1 MNNIINISERL
12 KCVASL
18 VNKGARVADIGT
30 DHAYLPIYLV
40 QNGISD
46 KVYACD
52 VRKEPLR
59 RAGLHIDEYGLSD
72 KITTRLCD
80 GLKGINKGDV
90 DTITIC
96 GMGGKLMKNILEA
109 GIDKLVDNTQL
120 VLSAQSELRDFRE
133 YLLETGIDIKS
144 EHMLLEDGKYYFI
157 FDCVYN
163 ASFKKHF
170 NENII
175 ANEDRSGNISPKD
188 NEKLQDNTK
197 LKYNMEQKDNIN
209 QEADVNKREI
219 TFYKEEELRYGKYL
233 LDNKSEVLYEYLNKE
248 LAGCNNIRNNLLG
261 KEQSIAVKKRILAID
276 DDIRVINKAL
286 KRFDK

>member
-12 KCVASL
+12 KCVAGL

-40 QNGISD
+40 QNGISN

-59 RAGLHIDEYGLSD
+59 RAKLHIDEYGLSD
-72 KITTRLCD
+72 KITTQLCD

-90 DTITIC
+90 DTVTIC
-96 GMGGKLMKNILEA
+96 GMGGKLMKNILKA
-109 GIDKLVDNTQL
+109 GIDKLGDNTQL
-120 VLSAQSELRDFRE
+120 VLSAQSELRDFRK

-163 ASFKKHF
+163 TQDEYYLNVTNIQQNNIYEHAAAAGDIHNNNIHNNDSHKEDNDKK
-170 NENII
+170 
-175 ANEDRSGNISPKD
+175 K
-188 NEKLQDNTK
+188 
-197 LKYNMEQKDNIN
+197 
-209 QEADVNKREI
+209 I
-219 TFYKEEELRYGKYL
+219 TAYAEEELRYGRYL

-248 LAGCNNIRNNLLG
+248 LTSCNNIRNNLLNN
-261 KEQSIAVKKRILAID
+261 KEQSISIKSRIHAID
-276 DDIRVINKAL
+276 EDIAVINKAL
-286 KRFDK
+286 GRWKE

>member
-12 KCVASL
+12 KCVAGL

-40 QNGISD
+40 QNEISN

-59 RAGLHIDEYGLSD
+59 RAQLHIDEYGLSD
-72 KITTRLCD
+72 KITTQLCD

-90 DTITIC
+90 DTVTIC
-96 GMGGKLMKNILEA
+96 GMGGKLMKNILKA
-109 GIDKLVDNTQL
+109 GIDKLGDNTQL
-120 VLSAQSELRDFRE
+120 VLSAQSELRDFRK

-163 ASFKKHF
+163 TQDEYYLNVTNIQQNNIYEHAAAASDIHNNNIHNNDSHKEDYDKEDNDKK
-170 NENII
+170 
-175 ANEDRSGNISPKD
+175 K
-188 NEKLQDNTK
+188 
-197 LKYNMEQKDNIN
+197 
-209 QEADVNKREI
+209 I
-219 TFYKEEELRYGKYL
+219 TAYAEEELRYGRYL

-248 LAGCNNIRNNLLG
+248 LTSCNNIRNSLINN
-261 KEQSIAVKKRILAID
+261 KEQSISIKSRIHAID
-276 DDIRVINKAL
+276 EDIAVINKAL
-286 KRFDK
+286 GRWKE

>member
-12 KCVASL
+12 KCVAGL

-40 QNGISD
+40 QNGISN

-59 RAGLHIDEYGLSD
+59 RAKLHIDEYGLSD
-72 KITTRLCD
+72 KITTQLCD

-90 DTITIC
+90 DTVTIC
-96 GMGGKLMKNILEA
+96 GMGGKLMKNILKA
-109 GIDKLVDNTQL
+109 GIDKLGDNTQL
-120 VLSAQSELRDFRE
+120 VLSAQSELRDFRK

-163 ASFKKHF
+163 TQDEYYLNVTNIQQNNIYENAAAASDIHNNNIHNNDSHKEDYDKEDNDKK
-170 NENII
+170 
-175 ANEDRSGNISPKD
+175 K
-188 NEKLQDNTK
+188 
-197 LKYNMEQKDNIN
+197 
-209 QEADVNKREI
+209 I
-219 TFYKEEELRYGKYL
+219 TAYAEEELRYGRYL

-248 LAGCNNIRNNLLG
+248 LTSCNNIRNSLINN
-261 KEQSIAVKKRILAID
+261 KEQSISIKSRIHAID
-276 DDIRVINKAL
+276 EDIAVINKAL
-286 KRFDK
+286 GRWKE

>member
-12 KCVASL
+12 KCVAGL

-40 QNGISD
+40 QNGISN

-59 RAGLHIDEYGLSD
+59 RAKLHIDEYGLSD
-72 KITTRLCD
+72 KITTQLCD

-90 DTITIC
+90 DTVTIC
-96 GMGGKLMKNILEA
+96 GMGGKLMKNILKA
-109 GIDKLVDNTQL
+109 GIDKLGDNTQL
-120 VLSAQSELRDFRE
+120 VLSAQSELRDFRK

-163 ASFKKHF
+163 TQDEYHLNVTNIQQNNIYEHAAAAGDIHNNNIHNNDSHKEDYDKEDNDKK
-170 NENII
+170 
-175 ANEDRSGNISPKD
+175 K
-188 NEKLQDNTK
+188 
-197 LKYNMEQKDNIN
+197 
-209 QEADVNKREI
+209 I
-219 TFYKEEELRYGKYL
+219 TAYAEEELRYGRYL

-248 LAGCNNIRNNLLG
+248 LTSCNNIRNSLINN
-261 KEQSIAVKKRILAID
+261 KEQSISIKSRIHAID
-276 DDIRVINKAL
+276 EDIAVINKAL
-286 KRFDK
+286 GRWKE

>member
-12 KCVASL
+12 KCVAGL

-40 QNGISD
+40 QNGISN

-59 RAGLHIDEYGLSD
+59 RAKLHIDEYGLSD
-72 KITTRLCD
+72 KITTQLCD

-90 DTITIC
+90 DTVTIC
-96 GMGGKLMKNILEA
+96 GMGGKLMKNILKA
-109 GIDKLVDNTQL
+109 GIDKLGDNTQL
-120 VLSAQSELRDFRE
+120 VLSAQSELRDFRK
-133 YLLETGIDIKS
+133 YLLETGIYIKS

-163 ASFKKHF
+163 TQDEYYLNVTNIQQNNIYEHAAAASDIH
-170 NENII
+170 NNNIHS
-175 ANEDRSGNISPKD
+175 NDSHKEDNDKKD
-188 NEKLQDNTK
+188 NDKK
-197 LKYNMEQKDNIN
+197 K
-209 QEADVNKREI
+209 I
-219 TFYKEEELRYGKYL
+219 TAYAEEELRYGRYL

-248 LAGCNNIRNNLLG
+248 LTSCNNIRNSLINN
-261 KEQSIAVKKRILAID
+261 KEQSISIKSRIHAID
-276 DDIRVINKAL
+276 EDIAVINKAL
-286 KRFDK
+286 GRWKE

>member
-12 KCVASL
+12 KCVAGL

-40 QNGISD
+40 QNGISN

-59 RAGLHIDEYGLSD
+59 RAKLHIDEYGLSD
-72 KITTRLCD
+72 KITTQLCD

-90 DTITIC
+90 DTVTIC
-96 GMGGKLMKNILEA
+96 GMGGKLMKNILKA
-109 GIDKLVDNTQL
+109 GIDKLGDNTQL
-120 VLSAQSELRDFRE
+120 VLSAQSELRDFRK
-133 YLLETGIDIKS
+133 YLLETGIYIKS

-163 ASFKKHF
+163 TQDEYYLNVTNIQQNNIYENADAAGDIHNNNIHNNDSHKEDNDKEYNDKK
-170 NENII
+170 
-175 ANEDRSGNISPKD
+175 K
-188 NEKLQDNTK
+188 
-197 LKYNMEQKDNIN
+197 
-209 QEADVNKREI
+209 I
-219 TFYKEEELRYGKYL
+219 TAYAEEELRYGRYL

-248 LAGCNNIRNNLLG
+248 LTSCNNIRNSLINN
-261 KEQSIAVKKRILAID
+261 KEQSISIKSRIHAID
-276 DDIRVINKAL
+276 EDMDVINKAL
-286 KRFDK
+286 GRWKE

>member
-40 QNGISD
+40 QNGISN

-59 RAGLHIDEYGLSD
+59 RAKLHIDEYGLSD
-72 KITTRLCD
+72 KITTQLCD

-90 DTITIC
+90 DTVTIC
-96 GMGGKLMKNILEA
+96 GMGGKLMKNILKA
-109 GIDKLVDNTQL
+109 GIDKLGDNTQL
-120 VLSAQSELRDFRE
+120 VLSAQSELRDFRK
-133 YLLETGIDIKS
+133 YLLEAGIYIKS

-163 ASFKKHF
+163 TQDEYYLNVTNIQQNNIFENEAVAGDIHNNNIHNNDSHKEDYDKK
-170 NENII
+170 NN
-175 ANEDRSGNISPKD
+175 DK
-188 NEKLQDNTK
+188 KK
-197 LKYNMEQKDNIN
+197 
-209 QEADVNKREI
+209 I
-219 TFYKEEELRYGKYL
+219 TAYAEEELRYGRYL

-248 LAGCNNIRNNLLG
+248 LTSCNNIRNSLINN
-261 KEQSIAVKKRILAID
+261 KEQSISIKSRIHAID
-276 DDIRVINKAL
+276 EDIDVINKAL
-286 KRFDK
+286 GRWKE

>member
-40 QNGISD
+40 QNGISN

-59 RAGLHIDEYGLSD
+59 RAKLHIDEYGLSD
-72 KITTRLCD
+72 KITTKLCD

-90 DTITIC
+90 DTVTIC
-96 GMGGKLMKNILEA
+96 GMGGKLMKNILKA
-109 GIDKLVDNTQL
+109 GIDKLGDNTQL
-120 VLSAQSELRDFRE
+120 VLSAQSELRDFRK

-163 ASFKKHF
+163 TQDEYYLNVTNIQQNNIYENADAAGDIHNNNIHNNDSHKEDNDKEYNDKK
-170 NENII
+170 
-175 ANEDRSGNISPKD
+175 K
-188 NEKLQDNTK
+188 
-197 LKYNMEQKDNIN
+197 
-209 QEADVNKREI
+209 I
-219 TFYKEEELRYGKYL
+219 TAYAEEELRYGRYL

-248 LAGCNNIRNNLLG
+248 LTSCNNIRNSLINN
-261 KEQSIAVKKRILAID
+261 KEQSVSIKSRIHAID
-276 DDIRVINKAL
+276 EDIAVINKAL
-286 KRFDK
+286 GRWKE

>member
-18 VNKGARVADIGT
+18 VNKGAMVADIGT

-40 QNGISD
+40 QNGISN

-59 RAGLHIDEYGLSD
+59 RAKLHIDEYGLSD
-72 KITTRLCD
+72 KITTQLCD

-90 DTITIC
+90 DTVTIC
-96 GMGGKLMKNILEA
+96 GMGGKLMKNILKA
-109 GIDKLVDNTQL
+109 GIDKLGDNTQL
-120 VLSAQSELRDFRE
+120 VLSAQSELRDFRK

-163 ASFKKHF
+163 TQDEYHLNVTNIQQNNIYEHADAAGDIHNNNIHSNDSHKEDYDKEDNDKK
-170 NENII
+170 
-175 ANEDRSGNISPKD
+175 K
-188 NEKLQDNTK
+188 
-197 LKYNMEQKDNIN
+197 
-209 QEADVNKREI
+209 I
-219 TFYKEEELRYGKYL
+219 TAYAEEELRYGRYL

-248 LAGCNNIRNNLLG
+248 LTSCNNIRNSLINN
-261 KEQSIAVKKRILAID
+261 KEQSISIKSRIHAID
-276 DDIRVINKAL
+276 EDIDVINKAL
-286 KRFDK
+286 GRWKE

>member
-12 KCVASL
+12 KYVASL

-40 QNGISD
+40 QNGISN

-59 RAGLHIDEYGLSD
+59 RAKLHIDEYGLSD
-72 KITTRLCD
+72 KITTQLCD

-90 DTITIC
+90 DTVTIC
-96 GMGGKLMKNILEA
+96 GMGGKLMKNILKA
-109 GIDKLVDNTQL
+109 GIDKLGDDTQL
-120 VLSAQSELRDFRE
+120 VLSAQSELRDFRK
-133 YLLETGIDIKS
+133 YLLEAGIYIKS

-163 ASFKKHF
+163 TQDEYYLNVTNIQQNNIFENEAAAGDIHNNDSHKEDNDKK
-170 NENII
+170 
-175 ANEDRSGNISPKD
+175 K
-188 NEKLQDNTK
+188 
-197 LKYNMEQKDNIN
+197 
-209 QEADVNKREI
+209 I
-219 TFYKEEELRYGKYL
+219 TAYAEEELRYGRYL

-248 LAGCNNIRNNLLG
+248 LTSCNNIRNNLLNN
-261 KEQSIAVKKRILAID
+261 KEQSISIKSRIHAID
-276 DDIRVINKAL
+276 DDIAVINKAL
-286 KRFDK
+286 GRWKE

>member
-40 QNGISD
+40 QNGISN

-59 RAGLHIDEYGLSD
+59 RAKLHIDEYGLSD
-72 KITTRLCD
+72 KITTKLCD

-90 DTITIC
+90 DTVTIC
-96 GMGGKLMKNILEA
+96 GMGGKLMKNILKA
-109 GIDKLVDNTQL
+109 GIDKLGDNTQL
-120 VLSAQSELRDFRE
+120 VLSAQSELKDFRK

-157 FDCVYN
+157 FDCIYN
-163 ASFKKHF
+163 TQDEYYLNVTNIQQNNIYENAAVASDIHNNDSHKEDYDKEDNDKK
-170 NENII
+170 
-175 ANEDRSGNISPKD
+175 K
-188 NEKLQDNTK
+188 
-197 LKYNMEQKDNIN
+197 
-209 QEADVNKREI
+209 I
-219 TFYKEEELRYGKYL
+219 TAYAEEELRYGRYL

-248 LAGCNNIRNNLLG
+248 LTSCNNIRNSLINN
-261 KEQSIAVKKRILAID
+261 KEQSISIESRIHAID
-276 DDIRVINKAL
+276 EDIAVINKAL
-286 KRFDK
+286 GRWKE

>member
-40 QNGISD
+40 QNGISN
-46 KVYACD
+46 KVNACD

-59 RAGLHIDEYGLSD
+59 RAKLHIDEYGLSD
-72 KITTRLCD
+72 KITTQLCD

-90 DTITIC
+90 DTVTIC
-96 GMGGKLMKNILEA
+96 GMGGKLMKNILKA
-109 GIDKLVDNTQL
+109 GIDKLGDNTQL
-120 VLSAQSELRDFRE
+120 VLSAQSELRDFRK
-133 YLLETGIDIKS
+133 YLLETGIYIKS

-163 ASFKKHF
+163 TQDEYYLNVTNIQQNNIYEHAAVAGDIHNNNIHNNDSHREDYDKEDNDKK
-170 NENII
+170 
-175 ANEDRSGNISPKD
+175 K
-188 NEKLQDNTK
+188 
-197 LKYNMEQKDNIN
+197 
-209 QEADVNKREI
+209 I
-219 TFYKEEELRYGKYL
+219 TAYAEEELRYGRYL

-248 LAGCNNIRNNLLG
+248 LTSCNNIRNSLINN
-261 KEQSIAVKKRILAID
+261 KEQSISIKSRIHAID
-276 DDIRVINKAL
+276 EDIDVINKAL
-286 KRFDK
+286 GRWKE

>member
-12 KCVASL
+12 KCVAGL

-40 QNGISD
+40 QNGISN

-59 RAGLHIDEYGLSD
+59 RAKLHIDEYGLSD
-72 KITTRLCD
+72 KITTQLCD

-90 DTITIC
+90 DTVTIC
-96 GMGGKLMKNILEA
+96 GMGGKLMKNILKA
-109 GIDKLVDNTQL
+109 GIDKLGDNTQL
-120 VLSAQSELRDFRE
+120 VLSAQSELRDFRK
-133 YLLETGIDIKS
+133 YLLETGIYIKS

-163 ASFKKHF
+163 TQDEYYLNVTNIQQNNIYENGAAAGDIHNNDSHKEDYDKEDNDKK
-170 NENII
+170 
-175 ANEDRSGNISPKD
+175 K
-188 NEKLQDNTK
+188 
-197 LKYNMEQKDNIN
+197 
-209 QEADVNKREI
+209 I
-219 TFYKEEELRYGKYL
+219 TAYAEEELRYGRYL

-248 LAGCNNIRNNLLG
+248 LTSCNNIRNSLINN
-261 KEQSIAVKKRILAID
+261 KEQSISIESRIHAID
-276 DDIRVINKAL
+276 EDIAVINKAL
-286 KRFDK
+286 GRWKE

>member
-1 MNNIINISERL
+1 MNNIINISKRL
-12 KCVASL
+12 KCVAGL

-40 QNGISD
+40 QNGISN

-59 RAGLHIDEYGLSD
+59 RAKLHIDEYGLSD
-72 KITTRLCD
+72 KITTQLCD

-90 DTITIC
+90 DTVTIC
-96 GMGGKLMKNILEA
+96 GMGGKLMKNILKA
-109 GIDKLVDNTQL
+109 GIDKLGDNTQL
-120 VLSAQSELRDFRE
+120 VLSAQSELRDFRK

-163 ASFKKHF
+163 TQDEYHLNVTNIQQNNIYEHAAAASDIHNNNIHNNDSHKEDYDKEDNDKK
-170 NENII
+170 
-175 ANEDRSGNISPKD
+175 K
-188 NEKLQDNTK
+188 
-197 LKYNMEQKDNIN
+197 
-209 QEADVNKREI
+209 I
-219 TFYKEEELRYGKYL
+219 TAYAEEELRYGRYL

-248 LAGCNNIRNNLLG
+248 LTSCNNIRNSLINN
-261 KEQSIAVKKRILAID
+261 KEQSISIKSRIHAID
-276 DDIRVINKAL
+276 EDIAVINKAL
-286 KRFDK
+286 GRWKE

>member
-40 QNGISD
+40 QNGISN

-59 RAGLHIDEYGLSD
+59 RAKLHIDEYGLSD
-72 KITTRLCD
+72 KITTQLCD

-90 DTITIC
+90 DTVTIC
-96 GMGGKLMKNILEA
+96 GMGGKLMKNILKA
-109 GIDKLVDNTQL
+109 GIDKLGDNTQL
-120 VLSAQSELRDFRE
+120 VLSAQSELKDFRK

-163 ASFKKHF
+163 TQDEYYLNVTNIQENNIYENAAAAGDIHNNDSHKEDYDKEDNDKK
-170 NENII
+170 
-175 ANEDRSGNISPKD
+175 K
-188 NEKLQDNTK
+188 
-197 LKYNMEQKDNIN
+197 
-209 QEADVNKREI
+209 I
-219 TFYKEEELRYGKYL
+219 TAYAEEELRYGRYL

-248 LAGCNNIRNNLLG
+248 LTSCNNIRNSLINN
-261 KEQSIAVKKRILAID
+261 KEQSISIKSRIHAID
-276 DDIRVINKAL
+276 EDIAVINKAL
-286 KRFDK
+286 GRWKE

>member
-12 KCVASL
+12 KCVAGL

-40 QNGISD
+40 QNGISN

-59 RAGLHIDEYGLSD
+59 RAKLHIDEYGLSD
-72 KITTRLCD
+72 KITTQLCD

-90 DTITIC
+90 DTVTIC
-96 GMGGKLMKNILEA
+96 GMGGKLMKNILKA
-109 GIDKLVDNTQL
+109 GIDKLGDNTQL
-120 VLSAQSELRDFRE
+120 VLSAQSELRDFRK
-133 YLLETGIDIKS
+133 YLIEAGIYIKS

-163 ASFKKHF
+163 TQDEYYLNVTNIQQNNIYEHAAAAGDIHNNNIHNNDSHKEDYDKEDNDKK
-170 NENII
+170 
-175 ANEDRSGNISPKD
+175 K
-188 NEKLQDNTK
+188 
-197 LKYNMEQKDNIN
+197 
-209 QEADVNKREI
+209 I
-219 TFYKEEELRYGKYL
+219 TAYAEEELRYGRYL

-248 LAGCNNIRNNLLG
+248 LTSCNNIRNSLINN
-261 KEQSIAVKKRILAID
+261 KEQSISIESRIHAID
-276 DDIRVINKAL
+276 EDIAVINKAL
-286 KRFDK
+286 GRWKE

>member
-40 QNGISD
+40 QNGISN

-59 RAGLHIDEYGLSD
+59 RAKLHIDEYGLSD
-72 KITTRLCD
+72 KITTQLCD

-90 DTITIC
+90 DTVTIC
-96 GMGGKLMKNILEA
+96 GMGGKLMKNILKA
-109 GIDKLVDNTQL
+109 GIDKLGDNTQL
-120 VLSAQSELRDFRE
+120 VLSAQSELRDFRK
-133 YLLETGIDIKS
+133 YLIEAGIYIKS

-163 ASFKKHF
+163 TQDEYHLNVTNIQQNNIYENAAAASDIHNNNIHNNDSHKEDYDKEDNDKK
-170 NENII
+170 
-175 ANEDRSGNISPKD
+175 K
-188 NEKLQDNTK
+188 
-197 LKYNMEQKDNIN
+197 
-209 QEADVNKREI
+209 I
-219 TFYKEEELRYGKYL
+219 TAYAEEELRYGRYL

-248 LAGCNNIRNNLLG
+248 LTSCNNIRNSLINN
-261 KEQSIAVKKRILAID
+261 KEQSISIKSRIHAID
-276 DDIRVINKAL
+276 EDIAVINKAL
-286 KRFDK
+286 GRWKE

>member
-12 KCVASL
+12 KCVAGL

-40 QNGISD
+40 QNGISN

-59 RAGLHIDEYGLSD
+59 RAKLHIDEYGLSD
-72 KITTRLCD
+72 KITTQLCD

-90 DTITIC
+90 DTVTIC
-96 GMGGKLMKNILEA
+96 GMGGKLMKNILKA
-109 GIDKLVDNTQL
+109 GIDKLGDNTQL
-120 VLSAQSELRDFRE
+120 VLSAQSELRDFRK
-133 YLLETGIDIKS
+133 YLLETGIYIKS

-163 ASFKKHF
+163 TQDEYYLNVTNIQQNNIYVNAAAAGDIHNNDSHKEDYDKEDNDKK
-170 NENII
+170 
-175 ANEDRSGNISPKD
+175 K
-188 NEKLQDNTK
+188 
-197 LKYNMEQKDNIN
+197 
-209 QEADVNKREI
+209 I
-219 TFYKEEELRYGKYL
+219 TAYAEEELRYGRYL

-248 LAGCNNIRNNLLG
+248 LTSCNNIRNSLINN
-261 KEQSIAVKKRILAID
+261 KEQSISIKSRIHAID
-276 DDIRVINKAL
+276 EDIAVINKAL
-286 KRFDK
+286 GRWKE

>member
-40 QNGISD
+40 QNGISN

-59 RAGLHIDEYGLSD
+59 RAKLHIDEYGLSD
-72 KITTRLCD
+72 KITTQLCD

-90 DTITIC
+90 DTVTIC
-96 GMGGKLMKNILEA
+96 GMGGKLMKNILKA
-109 GIDKLVDNTQL
+109 GIDKLGDNTQL
-120 VLSAQSELRDFRE
+120 VLSAQSELRDFRK

-163 ASFKKHF
+163 TQDEYYLNVTNIQQNNIYENAASAGDIHNNNIYNNDSHKEDNDKEYNDKK
-170 NENII
+170 
-175 ANEDRSGNISPKD
+175 K
-188 NEKLQDNTK
+188 
-197 LKYNMEQKDNIN
+197 
-209 QEADVNKREI
+209 I
-219 TFYKEEELRYGKYL
+219 TAYAEEELRYGRYL

-248 LAGCNNIRNNLLG
+248 LTSCNNIRNSLINN
-261 KEQSIAVKKRILAID
+261 KEQSISIESRIHAID
-276 DDIRVINKAL
+276 EDIAVINKAL
-286 KRFDK
+286 GRWKE

>member
-40 QNGISD
+40 QNGISN

-59 RAGLHIDEYGLSD
+59 RAKLHIDEYGLSD
-72 KITTRLCD
+72 KITTQLCD

-90 DTITIC
+90 DTVTIC
-96 GMGGKLMKNILEA
+96 GMGGKLMKNILKA
-109 GIDKLVDNTQL
+109 GIDKLGDNTQL
-120 VLSAQSELRDFRE
+120 VLSAQSELRDFRK

-163 ASFKKHF
+163 TQDEYYLNVTNIQQNNIYEHAAAASDIHNNNIHNNDSHKEDYDKEDNDKK
-170 NENII
+170 
-175 ANEDRSGNISPKD
+175 K
-188 NEKLQDNTK
+188 
-197 LKYNMEQKDNIN
+197 
-209 QEADVNKREI
+209 I
-219 TFYKEEELRYGKYL
+219 TAYAEEELRYGRYL
-233 LDNKSEVLYEYLNKE
+233 LDNKSEVLYKYLNKE
-248 LAGCNNIRNNLLG
+248 LTSCNNIRNSLINN
-261 KEQSIAVKKRILAID
+261 KEQSISIKSRIHAID
-276 DDIRVINKAL
+276 EDIDVINKAL
-286 KRFDK
+286 GRWKE

>member
-12 KCVASL
+12 KCVAGL

-40 QNGISD
+40 QNEISN

-59 RAGLHIDEYGLSD
+59 RAKLHIDEYGLSD
-72 KITTRLCD
+72 KITTQLCD

-90 DTITIC
+90 DTVTIC
-96 GMGGKLMKNILEA
+96 GMGGKLMKNILKA
-109 GIDKLVDNTQL
+109 GIDKLGDNTQL
-120 VLSAQSELRDFRE
+120 VLSAQSELRDFRK

-163 ASFKKHF
+163 TQDEYYLNVTNIQQNNIYEHAAAASDIHNNDSHKEDYDKEDNDKK
-170 NENII
+170 
-175 ANEDRSGNISPKD
+175 K
-188 NEKLQDNTK
+188 
-197 LKYNMEQKDNIN
+197 
-209 QEADVNKREI
+209 I
-219 TFYKEEELRYGKYL
+219 TAYAEEELRYGRYL

-248 LAGCNNIRNNLLG
+248 LTSCNNIRNSLINN
-261 KEQSIAVKKRILAID
+261 KEQSISIKSRIHAID
-276 DDIRVINKAL
+276 EDIAVINKAL
-286 KRFDK
+286 GRWKE

>member
-12 KCVASL
+12 KCVAGL

-40 QNGISD
+40 QNGISN

-59 RAGLHIDEYGLSD
+59 RAKLHIDEYGLSD
-72 KITTRLCD
+72 KITTQLCD

-90 DTITIC
+90 DTVTIC
-96 GMGGKLMKNILEA
+96 GMGGKLMKNILKA
-109 GIDKLVDNTQL
+109 GIDKLGDNTQL
-120 VLSAQSELRDFRE
+120 VLSAQSELRDFRK
-133 YLLETGIDIKS
+133 YLLETGIYIKS

-163 ASFKKHF
+163 TQDEYYLNVTNIQQNNIFENEAAAGDIHNNDSHKEDYDKNNNDKK
-170 NENII
+170 
-175 ANEDRSGNISPKD
+175 K
-188 NEKLQDNTK
+188 
-197 LKYNMEQKDNIN
+197 
-209 QEADVNKREI
+209 I
-219 TFYKEEELRYGKYL
+219 TAYAEEELRYGRYL

-248 LAGCNNIRNNLLG
+248 LTSCNNIRNSLINN
-261 KEQSIAVKKRILAID
+261 KEQSISIKSRIHAID
-276 DDIRVINKAL
+276 EDIAVINKAL
-286 KRFDK
+286 GRWKE

>member
-40 QNGISD
+40 QNGISN

-59 RAGLHIDEYGLSD
+59 RAKLHIDEYGLSD
-72 KITTRLCD
+72 KITTKLCD

-90 DTITIC
+90 DTVTIC
-96 GMGGKLMKNILEA
+96 GMGGKLMKNILKA
-109 GIDKLVDNTQL
+109 GIDKLGDNTQL
-120 VLSAQSELRDFRE
+120 VLSAQSELKDFRK

-163 ASFKKHF
+163 TQDEYYLNVTNIQQNNIYENAAVASDIHNNNIHNNDSHKEDCDKEDNDKK
-170 NENII
+170 
-175 ANEDRSGNISPKD
+175 K
-188 NEKLQDNTK
+188 
-197 LKYNMEQKDNIN
+197 
-209 QEADVNKREI
+209 I
-219 TFYKEEELRYGKYL
+219 TAYAEEELRYGRYL

-248 LAGCNNIRNNLLG
+248 LTSCNNIRNSLINN
-261 KEQSIAVKKRILAID
+261 KEQSISIKSRIHAID
-276 DDIRVINKAL
+276 EDIAVINKAL
-286 KRFDK
+286 GRWKE

>member
-12 KCVASL
+12 KCVAGL

-40 QNGISD
+40 QNEISN

-59 RAGLHIDEYGLSD
+59 RAKLHIDEYGLSD
-72 KITTRLCD
+72 KITTQLCD

-90 DTITIC
+90 DTVTIC
-96 GMGGKLMKNILEA
+96 GMGGKLMKNILKA
-109 GIDKLVDNTQL
+109 GIDKLGDNTQL
-120 VLSAQSELRDFRE
+120 VLSAQSELRDFRK

-163 ASFKKHF
+163 TQDEYYLNETNIQQNNIYEHAAVAGDIHNNDSHKEDYDKEDNDKK
-170 NENII
+170 
-175 ANEDRSGNISPKD
+175 K
-188 NEKLQDNTK
+188 
-197 LKYNMEQKDNIN
+197 
-209 QEADVNKREI
+209 I
-219 TFYKEEELRYGKYL
+219 TAYAEEELRYGRYL

-248 LAGCNNIRNNLLG
+248 LTSCNNIRNSLINN
-261 KEQSIAVKKRILAID
+261 KEQSISIKSRIHAID
-276 DDIRVINKAL
+276 EDIAVINKAL
-286 KRFDK
+286 GRWKE

>member
-12 KCVASL
+12 KCVAGL
-18 VNKGARVADIGT
+18 VNEGARVADIGT

-40 QNGISD
+40 QNGISN

-59 RAGLHIDEYGLSD
+59 RAKLHIDEYGLSD
-72 KITTRLCD
+72 KITTQLCD

-90 DTITIC
+90 DTVTIC
-96 GMGGKLMKNILEA
+96 GMGGKLMKNILKA
-109 GIDKLVDNTQL
+109 GIDKLGDNTQL
-120 VLSAQSELRDFRE
+120 VLSAQSELRDFRK

-163 ASFKKHF
+163 TQDEYYLNVTNIQQNNIYEHAAAASDIHNNNIHNNDSHKEDYDKEDNDKK
-170 NENII
+170 
-175 ANEDRSGNISPKD
+175 K
-188 NEKLQDNTK
+188 
-197 LKYNMEQKDNIN
+197 
-209 QEADVNKREI
+209 I
-219 TFYKEEELRYGKYL
+219 TAYAEEELRYGRYL

-248 LAGCNNIRNNLLG
+248 LTSCNNIRNSLINN
-261 KEQSIAVKKRILAID
+261 KEQSISIKSRIHAID
-276 DDIRVINKAL
+276 EDIAVINKAL
-286 KRFDK
+286 GRWKE

>member
-12 KCVASL
+12 KCVAGL

-40 QNGISD
+40 QNGISN

-59 RAGLHIDEYGLSD
+59 RAKLHIDEYGLSD
-72 KITTRLCD
+72 KITTQLCD

-90 DTITIC
+90 DTVTIC
-96 GMGGKLMKNILEA
+96 GMGGKLMKNILKA
-109 GIDKLVDNTQL
+109 GIDKLGDNTQL
-120 VLSAQSELRDFRE
+120 VLSAQSELRDFRK

-163 ASFKKHF
+163 TQDEYYLNVTNIQQNNIYEHAAAASDIHNNNIHNNDSHKEDYDKEDNDKK
-170 NENII
+170 
-175 ANEDRSGNISPKD
+175 K
-188 NEKLQDNTK
+188 
-197 LKYNMEQKDNIN
+197 
-209 QEADVNKREI
+209 I
-219 TFYKEEELRYGKYL
+219 TAYAEEELRYGRYL

-248 LAGCNNIRNNLLG
+248 LTSCNNIRNSLINN
-261 KEQSIAVKKRILAID
+261 KEQSISIKSRIHAID
-276 DDIRVINKAL
+276 EDIAVINKAL
-286 KRFDK
+286 GRWKE

>member
-12 KCVASL
+12 KCVAGL
-18 VNKGARVADIGT
+18 VNKGARVVDIGT

-40 QNGISD
+40 QNGISN

-59 RAGLHIDEYGLSD
+59 RAKLHIDEYGLSD
-72 KITTRLCD
+72 KITTQLCD

-90 DTITIC
+90 DTVTIC
-96 GMGGKLMKNILEA
+96 GMGGKLMKNILKA
-109 GIDKLVDNTQL
+109 GIDKLGDNTQL
-120 VLSAQSELRDFRE
+120 VLSAQSELRDFRK

-163 ASFKKHF
+163 TQDEYHLNVTNIQQNNIYENAAAAGDIHNNDSHKEDYDKEDNDKK
-170 NENII
+170 
-175 ANEDRSGNISPKD
+175 K
-188 NEKLQDNTK
+188 
-197 LKYNMEQKDNIN
+197 
-209 QEADVNKREI
+209 I
-219 TFYKEEELRYGKYL
+219 TAYAEEELRYGRYL

-248 LAGCNNIRNNLLG
+248 LTSCNNIRNSLINN
-261 KEQSIAVKKRILAID
+261 KEQSISIKSRIHAID
-276 DDIRVINKAL
+276 EDIAVINKAL
-286 KRFDK
+286 GRWKE

>member
-12 KCVASL
+12 KCVAGL

-40 QNGISD
+40 QNGISN

-59 RAGLHIDEYGLSD
+59 RAKLHIDEYGLSD
-72 KITTRLCD
+72 KITTQLCD

-90 DTITIC
+90 DTVTIC
-96 GMGGKLMKNILEA
+96 GMGGKLMKNILKA
-109 GIDKLVDNTQL
+109 GIDKLGDNTQL
-120 VLSAQSELRDFRE
+120 VLSAQSELRDFRK

-163 ASFKKHF
+163 TQDEYYLNVTNIQQNNIYEHAAVAGDIHNNNIHNNDSHKEDHDKK
-170 NENII
+170 
-175 ANEDRSGNISPKD
+175 K
-188 NEKLQDNTK
+188 
-197 LKYNMEQKDNIN
+197 
-209 QEADVNKREI
+209 I
-219 TFYKEEELRYGKYL
+219 TAYAEEELRYGRYL

-248 LAGCNNIRNNLLG
+248 LTSCNNIRNSLINN
-261 KEQSIAVKKRILAID
+261 KEQSISIESRIHAID
-276 DDIRVINKAL
+276 EDIVVINKAL
-286 KRFDK
+286 GRWKE

>member
-12 KCVASL
+12 KCVAGL

-40 QNGISD
+40 QNGISN

-59 RAGLHIDEYGLSD
+59 RAKLHIDEYGLSD
-72 KITTRLCD
+72 KITTQLCD

-90 DTITIC
+90 DTVTIC
-96 GMGGKLMKNILEA
+96 GMGGKLMKNILKA
-109 GIDKLVDNTQL
+109 GIDKLGDNTQL
-120 VLSAQSELRDFRE
+120 VLSAQSELRDFRK
-133 YLLETGIDIKS
+133 YLLETGIYIKS

-163 ASFKKHF
+163 TQDEYYLNVTNIQQNNIYEHAAAASDIHNNNIHNNDSHKEDYDKEDNDKK
-170 NENII
+170 
-175 ANEDRSGNISPKD
+175 K
-188 NEKLQDNTK
+188 
-197 LKYNMEQKDNIN
+197 
-209 QEADVNKREI
+209 I
-219 TFYKEEELRYGKYL
+219 TAYAEEELRYGRYL

-248 LAGCNNIRNNLLG
+248 LTSCNNIRNSLINN
-261 KEQSIAVKKRILAID
+261 KKQSISIKSRIHAID
-276 DDIRVINKAL
+276 EDIAVINKAL
-286 KRFDK
+286 GRWKE

>member
-12 KCVASL
+12 KCVAGL

-40 QNGISD
+40 QNGISN

-59 RAGLHIDEYGLSD
+59 RAKLHIDEYGLSD
-72 KITTRLCD
+72 KITTQLCD

-90 DTITIC
+90 DTVAIC
-96 GMGGKLMKNILEA
+96 GMGGKLMKNILKA
-109 GIDKLVDNTQL
+109 GIDKLGDNTQL
-120 VLSAQSELRDFRE
+120 VLSAQSELRDFRK
-133 YLLETGIDIKS
+133 YLLETGIYIKS

-163 ASFKKHF
+163 TQDEYYLNVTNIQQNNIYENAAAASDIHNNDSHKEDNDKK
-170 NENII
+170 
-175 ANEDRSGNISPKD
+175 K
-188 NEKLQDNTK
+188 
-197 LKYNMEQKDNIN
+197 
-209 QEADVNKREI
+209 I
-219 TFYKEEELRYGKYL
+219 TAYAEEELRYGRYL

-248 LAGCNNIRNNLLG
+248 LTSCNNIRNSLINN
-261 KEQSIAVKKRILAID
+261 KEQSISIKSRIHAID
-276 DDIRVINKAL
+276 EDIAVINKAL
-286 KRFDK
+286 GRWKE